1 MHEHDNDE
9 QWISKSQRKR
19 DSHALQDLGTEL
31 VKLPVTDID
40 KLPLEDDL
48 RQAILDA
55 KRIKQH
61 GALKRQLQF
70 IGKLIRNSDA
80 DGIREAYQRLIDPY
94 REDIKHFHLLEQWRD
109 RLLRDGDDA
118 LQELLQDHPDIDRQ
132 HIRQL
137 IRTANKER
145 KANKP
150 PKAARELFQYLKTL
164 FGDR

>member
-19 DSHALQDLGTEL
+19 DSHALQDLGSEL
-31 VKLPVTDID
+31 VKLPVADLD
-40 KLPLEDDL
+40 KLPLEEDL
-48 RQAILDA
+48 RQAILEA

-70 IGKLIRNSDA
+70 IGKLMRNSDA
-80 DGIREAYQRLIDPY
+80 DVIREAYQRLINPF
-94 REDIKHFHLLEQWRD
+94 REDIRHFHLLEQWRD

-118 LQELLQDHPDIDRQ
+118 LQELLQDYPDIDRQ

-145 KANKP
+145 KANKTP
-150 PKAARELFQYLKTL
+150 RAARELFQYLKTL
-164 FGDR
+164 MTS